1 MLLALLFLVPFYFVL
16 VNSVKSFGD
25 LMRNAAGWPEAFR
38 WDNYSKVWEIM
49 RFPRAFMNS
58 LLITVLSNAG
68 LVRHQRDGRVPDSAA
83 SDRFNRVLFVLFIA
97 AMVIPFQSIM
107 IPLVKVASEVGLMDS
122 RFGLIICYFGF
133 GVSLNLFLYHGFM
146 KSIPLEIEEVGGR
159 GRLHAVRGV
168 LEDRL
173 SAAQADDDHD
183 ADPEQP
189 VDLERLPAAARSS
202 CIAPD
207 IRTIPL
213 QTYSFFG
220 QYTKQ
225 WDLALAGLVLG
236 VAPMVA
242 FFLLMQKHIIAGIS
256 AGAVKGLETTSSTF
270 LFNKVGYVPEVV
282 VFTMGLHPSKI
293 NHQGGQRYM
302 KKRSLRVAGVR
313 TDSLPRRG
321 RVRRQREAARTRE
334 ATPVRRTEQTA
345 ADRARK

>member
-1 MLLALLFLVPFYFVL
+1 MMEQTQRYNARLLAMEIAALLLALLFLVPFYFVV
-16 VNSVKSFGD
+16 VNSLKSFGD

-49 RFPRAFMNS
+49 KFPRAFMNS

-68 LVRHQRDGRVPDSAA
+68 LVLISAMA
-83 SDRFNRVLFVLFIA
+83 AYRILRRPTVFNRVLFVLFIA

-146 KSIPLEIEEVGGR
+146 KSIPLEIEEAAVVDGCTPYGVFWR
-159 GRLHAVRGV
+159 IVFPLLKPMTITILILNSLWIWNDFLLPLLVLH
-168 LEDRL
+168 
-173 SAAQADDDHD
+173 SA
-183 ADPEQP
+183 
-189 VDLERLPAAARSS
+189 
-202 CIAPD
+202 D

-256 AGAVKGLETTSSTF
+256 AGAVKG
-270 LFNKVGYVPEVV
+270 
-282 VFTMGLHPSKI
+282 
-293 NHQGGQRYM
+293 
-302 KKRSLRVAGVR
+302 
-313 TDSLPRRG
+313 
-321 RVRRQREAARTRE
+321 
-334 ATPVRRTEQTA
+334 
-345 ADRARK
+345 